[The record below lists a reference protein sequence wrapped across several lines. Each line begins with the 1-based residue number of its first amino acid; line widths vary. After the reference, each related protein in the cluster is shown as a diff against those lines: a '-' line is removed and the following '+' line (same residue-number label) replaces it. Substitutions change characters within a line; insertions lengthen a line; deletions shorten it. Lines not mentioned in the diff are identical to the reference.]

1 MKVGALNSLR
11 PFSLSFTRSTSGSER
26 RTRRQKRADAPLLET
41 DSGEC
46 KIVPLRCLY
55 LCGIR
60 ESVCVCVCVCVC
72 ATLSSSL
79 HVALARHFV
88 RDLEKY

>member
-1 MKVGALNSLR
+1 MGAFTSDE
-11 PFSLSFTRSTSGSER
+11 LSSSSSHLER

-60 ESVCVCVCVCVC
+60 ECVCVCVCVCVPRSRRRRY
-72 ATLSSSL
+72 TSRSL
-79 HVALARHFV
+79 GISFV
-88 RDLEKY
+88 I

>member
-60 ESVCVCVCVCVC
+60 ESVCVC
-72 ATLSSSL
+72 ATLSSSSL

>member
-55 LCGIR
+55 LVRNPG
-60 ESVCVCVCVCVC
+60 VCVCVCVCVC